1 MRNLRKKRARAGPG
15 WKILSGPGSARA
27 SPPAGPGLT
36 GPGPKLWLAEKN
48 SKDNIAHKFTFAYI
62 AVELIMLYRKDEKVP
77 KARRNKYDS
86 NLMELLSK
94 SEEIKKEVDA
104 HYKAEMNRMLEK
116 NRLKEHEKNQKEKE
130 DEETRK
136 QMARLEKLR
145 GTSVGS
151 STDESPNP
159 KPEPEPQVKISSF
172 IESNQISVKNFF
184 QMCKSNKFQILLLDC
199 RPEKE
204 ESEARINLFTNAFST
219 TKICR
224 IDGYYMGKG
233 GQLLNQ
239 ILKFTNSEEDRKNL
253 ENFNDYQAIVVIHSK
268 NKEVHYEAIKKA
280 LSIYQKRNPFN
291 ADHIVVLQGGFEAFR
306 KNLKQFIY
314 EKDNQ
319 SGNMTDSVHSVL
331 SVDSNKGPEVSPFVN
346 ISLDNIKITEQQKDN
361 PLDSKKLSFSN
372 LNNQLTGIKNKMS
385 STIRHIPRFTSTP
398 YTQRVNLSMDDDSI
412 NYKSSQRP
420 VFSRENKPKVQNN
433 NNKQIISSEVS
444 ESPFTMIGEK
454 YTNDDNYHFGMEAAS
469 VNDNIG
475 PVPTFSRSNKPKI
488 KKKRRRTS
496 SLGEVEINP
505 ITPTIQSIKDLSQE
519 ENVFEKTKKIN
530 QEIIHRLQTFDM
542 PLEVNHIRGLK
553 NLGNTCYMNAV
564 LQCLVRLPNFS
575 SFFLNSLWKNQ
586 ISYHNSF
593 GFMGNLVQQFSSTTK
608 ELYQPKNPG
617 SSGPCY
623 TYSYNPKELRQV
635 IARKYPDFG
644 TSRQQDAQEFLVR
657 FLDGLHEDMNQ
668 SRATGKKIVVAEVDD
683 EELDFHSSKINHPQ
697 ASEMAWKRHLQQNQS
712 PLINLLQGQYMTITK
727 SDVSNTTRRVFEP
740 FMVISL
746 PLPDSG
752 YHTTSIDKCIENF
765 QGWERID
772 DFYDGNLKEFVKAKR
787 RMVLRDW
794 KK

>member
-1 MRNLRKKRARAGPG
+1 MSSCNSSTELVKKCQVALEKMTNVVNSREPLKAADFYSQ
-15 WKILSGPGSARA
+15 KIDHYM
-27 SPPAGPGLT
+27 
-36 GPGPKLWLAEKN
+36 LAEKN

-385 STIRHIPRFTSTP
+385 S
-398 YTQRVNLSMDDDSI
+398 
-412 NYKSSQRP
+412 
-420 VFSRENKPKVQNN
+420 KPK
-433 NNKQIISSEVS
+433 
-444 ESPFTMIGEK
+444 F
-454 YTNDDNYHFGMEAAS
+454 
-469 VNDNIG
+469 
-475 PVPTFSRSNKPKI
+475 
-488 KKKRRRTS
+488 
-496 SLGEVEINP
+496 
-505 ITPTIQSIKDLSQE
+505 
-519 ENVFEKTKKIN
+519 
-530 QEIIHRLQTFDM
+530 
-542 PLEVNHIRGLK
+542 
-553 NLGNTCYMNAV
+553 
-564 LQCLVRLPNFS
+564 
-575 SFFLNSLWKNQ
+575 
-586 ISYHNSF
+586 
-593 GFMGNLVQQFSSTTK
+593 
-608 ELYQPKNPG
+608 
-617 SSGPCY
+617 
-623 TYSYNPKELRQV
+623 
-635 IARKYPDFG
+635 
-644 TSRQQDAQEFLVR
+644 
-657 FLDGLHEDMNQ
+657 
-668 SRATGKKIVVAEVDD
+668 
-683 EELDFHSSKINHPQ
+683 
-697 ASEMAWKRHLQQNQS
+697 
-712 PLINLLQGQYMTITK
+712 
-727 SDVSNTTRRVFEP
+727 
-740 FMVISL
+740 
-746 PLPDSG
+746 
-752 YHTTSIDKCIENF
+752 
-765 QGWERID
+765 
-772 DFYDGNLKEFVKAKR
+772 
-787 RMVLRDW
+787 
-794 KK
+794 